1 MGKETFINLFFFVV
15 LKKMSNMFALSI
27 FLHMSTSFEWE
38 CFGVFTGTWRI
49 SIGDRSLYLASL
61 AWTGL
66 LFRAEIV
73 RLFYVLHFLPV
84 FFQYLGEIKWKKHKK
99 SWPFPKLIFCHQ
111 WSLLD
116 WTRMIQALFCVPG
129 PHRGRGGPILGFGG
143 PEGSKIWNF
152 QTGPLLTV
160 RCNFF
165 DLNSL

>member
-1 MGKETFINLFFFVV
+1 MTSRWKSMGKETSINLFFFVV

-27 FLHMSTSFEWE
+27 FFHMSTSFEWE

-84 FFQYLGEIKWKKHKK
+84 FFQYLISFQCLH
-99 SWPFPKLIFCHQ
+99 
-111 WSLLD
+111 
-116 WTRMIQALFCVPG
+116 
-129 PHRGRGGPILGFGG
+129 
-143 PEGSKIWNF
+143 SKEPTLAASSF
-152 QTGPLLTV
+152 QQDRAADSGIHHIEAP
-160 RCNFF
+160 RA
-165 DLNSL
+165 DKP